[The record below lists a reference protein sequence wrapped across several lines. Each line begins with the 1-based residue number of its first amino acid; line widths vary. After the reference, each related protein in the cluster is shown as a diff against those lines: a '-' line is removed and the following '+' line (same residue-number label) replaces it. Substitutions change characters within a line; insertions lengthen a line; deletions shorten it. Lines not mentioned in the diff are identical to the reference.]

1 MNFIPWALR
10 LGRTYWREAIG
21 GVLLVALAVTA
32 LLLHA
37 ARSERDAAIAGR
49 AADRAAYVAAQETAR
64 SNALAAAAKKDA
76 ENAKKADNADAR
88 YADLSVQYRAIS
100 LRYAAAQSVAGRT
113 NLPAAPKG
121 TESANGPGGLAVV
134 PSGNILIPQAD
145 ALICADNTARLEA
158 AREWAL
164 SLNESNQP

>member
-1 MNFIPWALR
+1 MNLIPWALS
-10 LGRTYWREAIG
+10 LGRTYWREAVG
-21 GVLLVALAVTA
+21 GALLIALAVTA
-32 LLLHA
+32 LLLHV

-88 YADLSVQYRAIS
+88 YADLSAQYRAIS
-100 LRYAAAQSVAGRT
+100 LRYAAAQSATGRA
-113 NLPAAPKG
+113 NLPASPKG
-121 TESANGPGGLAVV
+121 TESADRPGGLAVI

-145 ALICADNTARLEA
+145 ALICADNTARLQA
-158 AREWAL
+158 AHEWAV
-164 SLNESNQP
+164 SLNESN